1 MTLERPFSS
10 GRLQPFAVF
19 LLALLLCVVPA
30 RGQENETAF
39 QALLRQFSTL
49 FQDGDYAAAAPVM
62 EEAIAVYDRN
72 PANPIERASLAY
84 YLALAHLNAGNASA
98 ALDTTQAA
106 FAYRP
111 ELVSRYPEFYWIEGW
126 AKARLGFI
134 AQAAASYSAGIS
146 LAEAYNEGE
155 PGRFAP
161 ETLAA
166 LRVQEAYLSARSSAV
181 PSAALTI
188 DPLSTAIADHEELTG
203 AENFDDRYLLAQA
216 LSAQG
221 FDIEARAA
229 LLELIA
235 TAAAPLR
242 AKALA
247 RLAVL
252 EWTLEARAAAAG
264 TARAALENAE
274 HLDAARV
281 AVMRSLLIVATSEG
295 LSEADIDGVVAEMA
309 VIAERGAELTH
320 EDAVDL
326 LEIVSIIISAVDEP
340 ALEEPA
346 AAGFVDTALATLY
359 EIDDLFLSDRF
370 AQHKLSDTRL
380 RLARAAESLAMADRA
395 RALYQEVYYSAAAS
409 LLETTAAASGLARLG
424 VSVEGT
430 LRDDLD
436 MRLAFSA
443 TAAGA
448 AEAFLKGIPARSE
461 GLQQQQ
467 IARLSEIMEQAVDL
481 GFDLLES
488 RAIVGPRDAANVDE
502 AFNQTGPY
510 VFPFEDALAKGYA
523 GTAGEGYYAAI
534 LDDAFRQIQLA
545 RQSSAGRAIAAMTA
559 RMSAGS
565 DELALLLRR
574 RDALIAERNR
584 ILERAGEKEITRYD
598 LLSDIEPRLDAVEA
612 ELDAA
617 YPEYRNHVASRP
629 LSLEEARGL
638 LRPDEV
644 LVTYLLTQ
652 RGLHIFAVTRE
663 NVIWDRTLL
672 DDGWLEETV
681 RKLRETLDPRGPLR
695 APARGAMTPFD
706 LGSGPAETPEGGFD
720 LALSHALYEKALG
733 PVQALLPEDAT
744 LLIAPDGPLQAIPF
758 AALVAEAPDDGATG
772 PERFA
777 AAHWAIRDNAFATL
791 PLPSTLRALRAENA
805 SLPVGGFLGIGNP
818 HFRQDPAWLRLAPLP
833 ETGFELETLNAIV
846 ADDSGTLL
854 LGDAANE
861 DALART
867 ALEDAAIIA
876 FATHGLMG
884 GEANGLTE
892 PALALTPLDD
902 EIAGMAGMRDG
913 LLTASEIAALELDAD
928 WVLLSACN
936 TAQGQGGEGSEGLS
950 GLARAFFYAGA
961 RRLVVSHWAVQS
973 DATVALTTGMFDAL
987 ADMPDNDSGAKA
999 LRRSILTMIDDPEH
1013 PSWSHPGVWAP
1024 FVTVGW

>member
-1 MTLERPFSS
+1 MSP
-10 GRLQPFAVF
+10 GRQLPFAAL
-19 LLALLLCVVPA
+19 LLALLLSVVPA
-30 RGQENETAF
+30 RGQEGATSF
-39 QALLRQFSTL
+39 QALFQQFSTL
-49 FQDGDYAAAAPVM
+49 FQGGDYDAAASVM
-62 EEAIAVYDRN
+62 EQAIAVYDRN
-72 PANPIERASLAY
+72 PGNPIKRASLAY
-84 YLALAHLNAGNASA
+84 YLALAYVNAGDANA
-98 ALDTTQAA
+98 ALNTTQAA

-111 ELVSRYPEFYWIEGW
+111 ELVSRYPEFYFVEGW

-134 AQAAASYSAGIS
+134 AQAAASYSAGVG

-166 LRVQEAYLSARSSAV
+166 MRVQEAYLWARSSTV
-181 PSAALTI
+181 PSARLTI
-188 DPLSTAIADHEELTG
+188 DPLSAAISNHEALTG
-203 AENFDDRYLLAQA
+203 AENSHDRYLLAQA

-221 FDIEARAA
+221 FEIEARAA
-229 LLELIA
+229 FLDLI
-235 TAAAPLR
+235 TAAAEPFR
-242 AKALA
+242 TRALA

-252 EWTLEARAAAAG
+252 EWTLDAREAAAG
-264 TARAALENAE
+264 TARAALDNAE
-274 HLDAARV
+274 HLDEARA
-281 AVMRSLLIVATSEG
+281 AVMRSLLIVATAEG
-295 LSEADIDGVVAEMA
+295 LSEADVDALMEQMA
-309 VIAERGAELTH
+309 VIADKGAALTY

-326 LEIVSIIISAVDEP
+326 LEIVSIMVSTVDEP
-340 ALEEPA
+340 ALDDPA
-346 AAGFVDTALATLY
+346 AGGFVETTLATLD
-359 EIDDLFLSDRF
+359 EIDDLFISDSF
-370 AQHKLSDTRL
+370 ARHKLADTRL
-380 RLARAAESLAMADRA
+380 KLARAAETLGMMDRA
-395 RALYQEVYYSAAAS
+395 RTLYQDVYYSTAAS
-409 LLETTAAASGLARLG
+409 LLETAAAASGLARLG
-424 VSVEGT
+424 VSVEGE

-436 MRLAFSA
+436 LQLTFSE

-448 AEAFLKGIPARSE
+448 AEAFLSGIPARSE

-481 GFDLLES
+481 GFDLLEA
-488 RAIVGPRDAANVDE
+488 RTIIGPMDASNVDE

-523 GTAGEGYYAAI
+523 ASAGEGYYADI
-534 LDDAFRQIQLA
+534 LDDAFRQIQLS

-565 DELALLLRR
+565 DELALLLRQ

-584 ILERAGEKEITRYD
+584 ILERAGEETITRYD
-598 LLSDIEPRLDAVEA
+598 LLADIEPRLDAVEA

-617 YPEYRNHVASRP
+617 YPDYGNYVASRP
-629 LSLEEARGL
+629 LSLEVARGL
-638 LRPDEV
+638 LRADEA
-644 LVTYLLTQ
+644 LVTYLLTG

-663 NVIWDRTLL
+663 NVIWDRTVL
-672 DDGWLEETV
+672 DDGWLEQTV
-681 RKLRETLDPRGPLR
+681 RKLRATLDPRGPLR
-695 APARGAMTPFD
+695 APVRGAMTPFD

-733 PVQALLPEDAT
+733 PVHALLPEGAT

-758 AALVAEAPDDGATG
+758 AAMVAEAPDESVTG
-772 PERFA
+772 PARFA
-777 AAHWAIRDNAFATL
+777 EAHWAIRDNAFATL

-805 SLPVGGFLGIGNP
+805 SRPVGGFLGIGNP

-833 ETGFELETLNAIV
+833 ETGVELETLNAIV

-892 PALALTPLDD
+892 PALALTPLDNQV
-902 EIAGMAGMRDG
+902 AGMAGMRDG

-987 ADMPDNDSGAKA
+987 ADMPDNDSGARA
-999 LRRSILTMIDDPEH
+999 LRRSILAMIDDPEN